1 MNLYLI
7 VNNNLIDNLKYSDD
21 AIDLVRTLRLLSIEG
36 ESDAKKI
43 SEMSNLSDIE
53 SIYSSYYASSI
64 DSSKYL
70 SEKYSLDINLDKR
83 LNDCKVGILQGKNIK
98 LVKNL
103 QEHDF
108 NYKLY
113 NGESLNEVG
122 LRMNS
127 VIEEVVSNNENCALY
142 THKRSI
148 LGYFLRFASVGYNLD
163 DELIIEYNNKV
174 IYSTSDKLVEVYKLT
189 FNNNKLEDVE
199 IVL

>member
-163 DELIIEYNNKV
+163 DELILEYNNKV